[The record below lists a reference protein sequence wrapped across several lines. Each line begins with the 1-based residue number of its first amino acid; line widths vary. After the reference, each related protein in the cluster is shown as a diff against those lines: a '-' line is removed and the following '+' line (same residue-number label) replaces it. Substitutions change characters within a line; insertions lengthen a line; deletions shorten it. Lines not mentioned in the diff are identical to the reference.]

1 MVVGPD
7 GLFTWAR
14 YGTLSPHDPGETSMS
29 ETDGSTDPYRT
40 PDAPG
45 AITPGGYPPLA
56 GPDGYAGADPAD
68 RPAAVGRL
76 RQVMLAGA
84 VAAVL
89 QGGYAVVVVDDL
101 LAVSAPDL
109 EQVAADAGLDAGR
122 FNELAGSVTIGVVIL
137 STLVAAGLWLLFAR
151 LFDRGSARGPGTV
164 LGGINGASL
173 LVGLLAPTDLLEW
186 VLTAVSA
193 ALVVA
198 GLVLL
203 WRPTTTAWF
212 RAAAAARAR
221 PWG

>member
-1 MVVGPD
+1 
-7 GLFTWAR
+7 
-14 YGTLSPHDPGETSMS
+14 MS
-29 ETDGSTDPYRT
+29 QTDGSADPYRP
-40 PDAPG
+40 PDASG
-45 AITPGGYPPLA
+45 AITPGGYPPQG
-56 GPDGYAGADPAD
+56 GPRGYANADPAD
-68 RPAAVGRL
+68 RAAAVGRL

-89 QGGYAVVVVDDL
+89 QGVYAVVVVDDL

-109 EQVAADAGLDAGR
+109 ERLAADAGVDARRLG
-122 FNELAGSVTIGVVIL
+122 ELAGSVTTGLVIL

-186 VLTAVSA
+186 LLTAVSA
-193 ALVVA
+193 AIVVA

-212 RAAAAARAR
+212 RAAAAVRAR